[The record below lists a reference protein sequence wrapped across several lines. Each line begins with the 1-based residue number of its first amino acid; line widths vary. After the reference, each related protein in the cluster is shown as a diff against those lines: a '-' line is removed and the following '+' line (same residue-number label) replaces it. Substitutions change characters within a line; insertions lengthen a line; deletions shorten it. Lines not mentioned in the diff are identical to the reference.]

1 MLLLQINE
9 AEPNRPDATQTWEI
23 MMKERGL
30 WKSDDGWGGQRS
42 KNTSTGCHGC
52 VCVCVRVCV
61 CARARAHACVCIDQ
75 SRDKNHHVDENFA
88 LIHYLSLLLELSLGE
103 EYIVGPSPPS
113 APPV

>member
-1 MLLLQINE
+1 VLLLQINE
-9 AEPNRPDATQTWEI
+9 AEPNIPDATQTWEI

-42 KNTSTGCHGC
+42 ENTSTGCHGC
-52 VCVCVRVCV
+52 VCVCVCV
-61 CARARAHACVCIDQ
+61 RARACVSIDQ
-75 SRDKNHHVDENFA
+75 SRDKIHHVDENFV